1 MERAVSMKQPSRR
14 GFLAAA
20 SAAALV
26 ALSLRAGQT
35 WKAGTAP
42 SQPSPTRAPGPLLDP
57 AVVGSNSSVGNFA
70 FVYGNSIE
78 RDRFFPFLVHVFR
91 LFPEE
96 ALHRLIEAQ
105 VDGENPTDEAV
116 YREVATQLDSIK
128 PLLADLSYSLPSL
141 NKQKSEMTEQTVDL
155 LGNGRSF
162 EGYLELGTT
171 GRYLSALEDAIEI
184 TGPVFM
190 CHERAPTYSP
200 VHIIDRGRLRKR
212 GDFIPLANYETDF
225 VASIGRAQLDFV
237 TVFIGFHHC
246 PVDLRESFIGSI
258 RDAMRP
264 GATLLLRDHNAK
276 DERMRRVVALAHD
289 VFNMGTRESWD
300 YNTAELRNFYSLD
313 TLHSMLTRFGFG
325 GGERRIFQAGDP
337 TRNALMVYRKR

>member
-1 MERAVSMKQPSRR
+1 MSMKQPSRR

-26 ALSLRAGQT
+26 ALVLRAGQT
-35 WKAGTAP
+35 WKAGPAS
-42 SQPSPTRAPGPLLDP
+42 SQASTLLTP
-57 AVVGSNSSVGNFA
+57 AARSSNSSIGNFA
-70 FVYGNSIE
+70 FIYGNAAE
-78 RDRFFPFLVHVFR
+78 RDRFFPFLVEVFR
-91 LFPEE
+91 LFPED

-105 VDGENPTDEAV
+105 ADGGSPSDETV
-116 YREVATQLDSIK
+116 YREVAAQLDSIA
-128 PLLADLSYSLPSL
+128 PFLADLTYSLPSL
-141 NKQKSEMTEQTVDL
+141 NKQKRVMTAQTVDL
-155 LGNGRSF
+155 IGSGRSF
-162 EGYLELGTT
+162 DGYLELGTT
-171 GRYLSALEDAIEI
+171 GRYLSALEDAMEI

-200 VHIIDRGRLRKR
+200 VDIIDRGALRKR
-212 GDFIPLANYETDF
+212 GDFIPMANYATDF
-225 VASIGRAQLDFV
+225 VAAIGRGQLDFV

-264 GATLLLRDHNAK
+264 GGTLLLRDHNAK

-289 VFNMGTRESWD
+289 VFNMGTRESWG
-300 YNTAELRNFYSLD
+300 YNAAELRNFYSLD
-313 TLHSMLTRFGFG
+313 TLHSMLTRFGFE